1 MDSEKDIREAV
12 IKYSDTLYKVC
23 IVILCNEHDVQD
35 AIQDTFCRYLEKKP
49 EFRDKEHEKA
59 WLIRVAANIC
69 RDMIRFRIRHPK
81 VSIDEVENTLAAAFV
96 LVAGVVSFPARA
108 FVVSVVKERME
119 SIPGEEVQEIN
130 DMVQSKPTEADTFSR
145 EYSDSE
151 EERKKELWQAYKDG
165 KFPENV
171 ITQVDNEEDAPEGT
185 VCYVRSTGVFNL
197 PTQEM
202 TDEEMLEIIDYQH
215 KMSYAVSQST
225 AAQEA
230 RAEMQAEE

>member
-130 DMVQSKPTEADTFSR
+130 DMVQSKPTEADTFQGSILR
-145 EYSDSE
+145 VKRNA
-151 EERKKELWQAYKDG
+151 RKSSG
-165 KFPENV
+165 RHIRMGNSP
-171 ITQVDNEEDAPEGT
+171 
-185 VCYVRSTGVFNL
+185 
-197 PTQEM
+197 
-202 TDEEMLEIIDYQH
+202 
-215 KMSYAVSQST
+215 KMSLHRWIMRRMHRRGRFAMSDL
-225 AAQEA
+225 
-230 RAEMQAEE
+230 QAFSICRLRK